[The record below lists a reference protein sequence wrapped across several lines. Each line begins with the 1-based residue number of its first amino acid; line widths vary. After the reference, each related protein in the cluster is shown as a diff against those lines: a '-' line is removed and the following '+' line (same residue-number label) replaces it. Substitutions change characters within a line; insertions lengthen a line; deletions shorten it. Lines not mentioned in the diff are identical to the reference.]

1 MFLTPVNNYYIDSP
15 PAELKSSAEIMEE
28 LVEKY
33 KQKPVWETPWFQAK
47 KFLWNLKK
55 LPTAAKMPGSLVN
68 KPQLVQIE
76 IPRHVSLVIGKG
88 NKILVTGIRGS
99 LIHTFGSELS
109 FEKKENVLSVS
120 SSTKAGS
127 TTFSTQIGIL
137 YRMLVGVTRGYKEKI
152 KTSGVGYRGILEEKQ
167 LLTLFLGYSHRAQ
180 HSLLPNVQAKFSRKN
195 NKINFSGPSWP
206 AVSATAAEVHH
217 LKKPDVYNGKGVR
230 YRGLK
235 LRKKEGKKQSR

>member
-1 MFLTPVNNYYIDSP
+1 
-15 PAELKSSAEIMEE
+15 MEE
-28 LVEKY
+28 RINKY
-33 KQKPVWETPWFQAK
+33 NQKPVWESPRYLAL
-47 KFLWNLKK
+47 KFLRNLKK
-55 LPTAAKMPGSLVN
+55 LPAPTKVSVSLVD

-76 IPRHVSLVIGKG
+76 IPRHVSLVVGEG
-88 NKILVTGIRGS
+88 NKVLVTGVRGS

-109 FEKKENVLSVS
+109 FEKKETVLFVS
-120 SSTKAGS
+120 SSTKTSS
-127 TTFSTQIGIL
+127 TTFYTQFGIL
-137 YRMLVGVTRGYKEKI
+137 YSLLVGVNKVYKEKI